1 MVHTSSAGDVA
12 STMECTRGL
21 RRTSV
26 HTPYGLP
33 MPGGSHRRCRS
44 AVGETAP
51 AHRTRAWSAPARHAH
66 MRVSLGT
73 PTVPAPRVAYTAPE
87 TSRSPGSTNPLPPT
101 PLAPPAID
109 TPGLP
114 GLPPNRV
121 LIRFQPELSPETR
134 RAMLCEAG
142 AQVREEFAGGELLID
157 FDPTAAGS
165 AAARRLAGS
174 AAVAL
179 CRRVTV
185 IAVGFEEEVEVSRT
199 GQQRTAVAATAP
211 THGG

>member
-1 MVHTSSAGDVA
+1 MVHTSSAGDAA

-33 MPGGSHRRCRS
+33 MPGGSHRHCRS
-44 AVGETAP
+44 AAGETAP

-73 PTVPAPRVAYTAPE
+73 PTMPPPREAYTAPE
-87 TSRSPGSTNPLPPT
+87 TSRSPGGTNPLLPS
-101 PLAPPAID
+101 PLAPPASGA
-109 TPGLP
+109 PGLP

-121 LIRFQPELSPETR
+121 LIRFQPEVSPETR
-134 RAMLCEAG
+134 REMLCAAG
-142 AQVREEFAGGELLID
+142 ARGREEFADGELLID

-185 IAVGFEEEVEVSRT
+185 IAVGFEEDVETSRT
-199 GQQRTAVAATAP
+199 GQRRTAVAATA
-211 THGG
+211 